1 MQLNTFSNA
10 LFLVKR
16 FSFLL
21 FLLCIFSFARAKQ
34 TVSFSNLTTR
44 DGLSSNIA
52 NSIVQD
58 KYGFMWIGTQEGLH
72 RYDGFK
78 MTVFQQTNSARSV
91 SSNNISTLLCDDDYI
106 WIGTWDGLNK
116 INIHTFEVHRINTGE
131 SGVIRALY
139 KDSKEQIWIGTSEG
153 LLVHNKTTGGFKHYN
168 SSNSN
173 LSHNTIRYFYQT
185 SAGDMWIGTYDGLN
199 RFRNGEFTSYN
210 LKGSYKPLLENNLIV
225 YIKPFNAEN
234 DSLLWVG
241 TETGLVRFNTFTGDY
256 TLYNA
261 SNTRLSN
268 EVVKCI
274 YHQNDTILWL
284 GTDFGL
290 NIFNTRTLD
299 VETHYHDPLIDH
311 TIASNV
317 IWEIFEDRQKRLWLI
332 TSNGV
337 SVTDKSQPFYSFYEQ
352 YFSRA
357 EPRIGNQVKD
367 ILFSSDG
374 MIWMATIHGVVK
386 KNPETGTEK
395 TFTTSSPPQERIL
408 LNNVYALK
416 EDERGRIW
424 IGTAGGINIWDA
436 EKNEMHSITANR
448 ENGLLSNYIS
458 GFATDFDGKLW
469 VTAWEGGLFRISWD
483 GEEPESMRFQLV
495 DPNGDGRLLATPG
508 HILYGSNNTFW
519 LIDNESLEKKPVDKV
534 NKALIN
540 KQISAL
546 MAGSDGTVWIG
557 TLQELIRYFPEKDS
571 IAIVSVH
578 TGRPRKI
585 INLQE
590 DNNGNIWA
598 TTPEAIISLKL
609 PGPEQILIPVDKNSP
624 LKGFYPHCSDIT
636 NSGQVLFGGD
646 NGYILIEPETRD
658 SGERTP
664 EVFISGLLV
673 NNRQTSPTDTIGL
686 LEKDIAFT
694 EHLRLKH
701 NQNSL
706 TFEFSTLDYLFP
718 EFVQFQYRLGQE
730 EWMLTSGEK
739 NFAVFSNL
747 KPGDYVFE
755 VKGSD
760 RFGIW
765 SEPQALQISI
775 VPSLWL
781 SRTFIIM
788 YFVLAISVS
797 WYAYRVY
804 RNRRR
809 LRNELQLIRLEK
821 QHSEALYQAK
831 IRFFT
836 NISHEFR
843 TPLSLIIPPLQE
855 LLKGNSNRINQKKL
869 LKLANRNAQRL
880 YKLVNQLLD
889 FRKIE
894 AEKLELAP
902 SPMELVTFCRE
913 IFNSFDDLALRNE
926 IDYSFVS
933 NVDELTLE
941 ADREKLETIVFN
953 LLSNAFKYTP
963 FNGCISL
970 EISLVKL
977 EADESNA
984 VISVKD
990 TGIGIAKEEQTH
1002 IFEQFYQTTESKSLK
1017 KGSGIGLTLAQE
1029 YARLH
1034 NGNIDVK
1041 SEPGEGSE
1049 FVLSLP
1055 VKPANY
1061 TRSAETTN
1069 NSNKK
1074 QTVSKQQLKPELPVT
1089 AKRILVVDD
1098 NEDILELIEMNLND
1112 RYLITT
1118 AKNGEEALNMIER
1131 VQPHLVVSDV
1141 MMPVMDGI
1149 ELCERIKLNK
1159 STMHIPVILLT
1170 ARSLEI
1176 HKTEGISKGADLYI
1190 TKPFDMDYLKSAIS
1204 GIFRREK
1211 QMTDYIKTQLVISPG
1226 NATDPGKN
1234 QDELFLKK
1242 VMSLIENNISNPE
1255 LSVEMLGSALGM
1267 SATHLYRKLK
1277 ENTGYS
1283 TREII
1288 MNYRMQKA
1296 AHMIANN
1303 EGNVSEIM
1311 YAVGFSSLSGF
1322 SRSFK
1327 AKFGVAPSAYG
1338 DNGIRNY

>member
-1 MQLNTFSNA
+1 MQLNTYSNI
-10 LFLVKR
+10 FFPVKR

-21 FLLCIFSFARAKQ
+21 FLLCIFSLTLAGQ
-34 TVSFSNLTTR
+34 TINFTNLTTR
-44 DGLSSNIA
+44 DGLSSNIT

-58 KYGFMWIGTQEGLH
+58 KYGFIWIGTQEGLH

-78 MTVFQQTNSARSV
+78 MTVFQQNNSDGSISA
-91 SSNNISTLLCDDDYI
+91 NNISALLYDDDYI
-106 WIGTWDGLNK
+106 WAGTWDGLNK
-116 INIHTFEVHRINTGE
+116 INIHTFEVHRINTGD
-131 SGVIRALY
+131 SRVIRALY
-139 KDSKEQIWIGTSEG
+139 KDSQGQIWIGTSAG
-153 LLVHNKTTGGFKHYN
+153 LLVHNKKTGEFRHYN

-185 SAGDMWIGTYDGLN
+185 STGDMWIGTYNGLN

-210 LKGSYKPLLENNLIV
+210 LKGTYKPLLKNNLIV
-225 YIKPFNAEN
+225 YIKPFTSKN
-234 DSLLWVG
+234 DSLLWIG

-256 TLYNA
+256 KHYNA
-261 SNTRLSN
+261 SNTKLSN

-274 YHQNDTILWL
+274 NHQNDTILWL

-290 NIFNTRTLD
+290 NIFNTRTLA
-299 VETHYHDPLIDH
+299 VETHYHDPLINH

-317 IWEIFEDRQKRLWLI
+317 IWEIYEDRQKRLWLI

-337 SVTDKSQPFYSFYEQ
+337 SVTDKSQPFYSFFEQ
-352 YFSRA
+352 YFSNA

-374 MIWMATIHGVVK
+374 MIWMATIHGVVM
-386 KNPETGTEK
+386 KNPETGTK
-395 TFTTSSPPQERIL
+395 KMFTTSSPPQERIL

-436 EKNEMHSITANR
+436 KKQKMHSVTSNR

-458 GFATDFDGKLW
+458 GFATDCNGNLW
-469 VTAWEGGLFRISWD
+469 VTAWEGGLFLIVWD
-483 GEEPESMRFQLV
+483 GEKPENMHFQLV
-495 DPNGDGRLLATPG
+495 DPNGDGRLLATSG
-508 HILYGSNNTFW
+508 HIFYGSNNNFW
-519 LIDNESLEKKPVDKV
+519 SIDNKTLQKTPVDKV
-534 NKALIN
+534 NKALVN
-540 KQISAL
+540 KQISSM

-557 TLQELIRYFPEKDS
+557 TLQGLIRYFPEKDS
-571 IAIVSVH
+571 ITVISVH

-590 DNNGNIWA
+590 DQKGNVWA
-598 TTPEAIISLKL
+598 TTTEAIIRLKL
-609 PGPEQILIPVDKNSP
+609 PGQEQILIPVDKNSQ
-624 LKGFYPHCSDIT
+624 LKGFYHYCSDIT
-636 NSGQVLFGGD
+636 HNGQILFGGD
-646 NGYILIEPETRD
+646 NGYILIEPGIID
-658 SGERTP
+658 SSDWTP
-664 EVFISGLLV
+664 KVFISGLYV
-673 NNRQTSPTDTIGL
+673 NNQQLSPTDTAGL
-686 LEKDIAFT
+686 LQRDVAFT
-694 EHLRLKH
+694 DYLRLKH

-760 RFGIW
+760 RYGIW
-765 SEPQALQISI
+765 SDVKTLQIRI
-775 VPSLWL
+775 MPSLWL
-781 SRTFIIM
+781 SKSFILL
-788 YFVLAISVS
+788 YFVLAISIS

-831 IRFFT
+831 IMFFT

-855 LLKGNSNRINQKKL
+855 LLKGNGSRMNQKKL
-869 LKLANRNAQRL
+869 LILAHRNANRL

-902 SPMELVTFCRE
+902 SPMELVSFCRE

-926 IDYSFVS
+926 INYSFIS
-933 NVDELTLE
+933 NVDELAVE

-963 FNGCISL
+963 FNESISL

-977 EADESNA
+977 ETGEKN
-984 VISVKD
+984 VVLSVKD

-1002 IFEQFYQTTESKSLK
+1002 IFEQFYQTSESKSLK

-1029 YARLH
+1029 YALLH
-1034 NGNIDVK
+1034 NGNIEVS

-1049 FVLSLP
+1049 FVFSFP
-1055 VKPANY
+1055 VKPVHYIRN
-1061 TRSAETTN
+1061 TETTKYKN
-1069 NSNKK
+1069 IY
-1074 QTVSKQQLKPELPVT
+1074 QTESIQQHKSELPVT
-1089 AKRILVVDD
+1089 AKKILVVDD

-1118 AKNGEEALNMIER
+1118 AKNGEEALNIIER
-1131 VQPHLVVSDV
+1131 VQPNLVVSDV

-1159 STMHIPVILLT
+1159 STIHIPVILLT

-1176 HKTEGISKGADLYI
+1176 HKTEGISKGADHYI

-1204 GIFRREK
+1204 GIFRREM
-1211 QMTDYIKTQLVISPG
+1211 QMMEYIKTQLVISPG
-1226 NATDPGKN
+1226 NETDPKKN

-1255 LSVEMLGSALGM
+1255 LSVEMLGNALGM

-1277 ENTGYS
+1277 EGTGYS
-1283 TREII
+1283 TKEII
-1288 MNYRMQKA
+1288 MNFRMQKA
-1296 AHMIANN
+1296 AYMIANN

-1327 AKFGVAPSAYG
+1327 AKFGVAPTAYSK
-1338 DNGIRNY
+1338 N

>member
-1 MQLNTFSNA
+1 MQLNTYSNNI
-10 LFLVKR
+10 LPVKS

-21 FLLCIFSFARAKQ
+21 FLLCIFSFTLTGQ
-34 TVSFSNLTTR
+34 TVSFTNLTTR
-44 DGLSSNIA
+44 DGLSSNIT

-58 KYGFMWIGTQEGLH
+58 KYGFIWIGTQEGLH

-78 MTVFQQTNSARSV
+78 MTLFQQNNSDESISA
-91 SSNNISTLLCDDDYI
+91 NNISALLYDDEYV
-106 WIGTWDGLNK
+106 WAGTWDGLNK
-116 INIHTFEVHRINTGE
+116 INIHTFEVHRINTGDTR
-131 SGVIRALY
+131 VIRALY
-139 KDSKEQIWIGTSEG
+139 KDSQGQIWIGTSDG
-153 LLVHNKTTGGFKHYN
+153 LLVHNKKTGEFRHYN
-168 SSNSN
+168 SSNSS

-185 SAGDMWIGTYDGLN
+185 STGDMWIGTYDGLN
-199 RFRNGEFTSYN
+199 RFRNGEFTSYD
-210 LKGSYKPLLENNLIV
+210 LKGTYKPLLKNNLIV
-225 YIKPFNAEN
+225 YIKPFTSKN

-261 SNTRLSN
+261 SNTKLSN

-274 YHQNDTILWL
+274 NHQNDTILWL

-290 NIFNTRTLD
+290 NILNTRTLA
-299 VETHYHDPLIDH
+299 VETHYHDPLINH

-337 SVTDKSQPFYSFYEQ
+337 SLTDKSQPFYSFYEQ
-352 YFSRA
+352 YFSNA

-374 MIWMATIHGVVK
+374 MIWMATIHGVVM
-386 KNPETGTEK
+386 KNPETGTKK

-436 EKNEMHSITANR
+436 KKQKMHSVTSNR

-458 GFATDFDGKLW
+458 GFATDCNGNLW
-469 VTAWEGGLFRISWD
+469 VTAWEGGLFLIKWD
-483 GEEPESMRFQLV
+483 GDKPENMHFQLV
-495 DPNGDGRLLATPG
+495 DPNGDGRLLATFG
-508 HILYGSNNTFW
+508 HIFYGSNNNFW
-519 LIDNESLEKKPVDKV
+519 SIDNKTLHKKPVDKV
-534 NKALIN
+534 NKALVN
-540 KQISAL
+540 KQISSM
-546 MAGSDGTVWIG
+546 MAGSNGTVWIG

-571 IAIVSVH
+571 ITIISVH

-590 DNNGNIWA
+590 DQKGNVWA
-598 TTPEAIISLKL
+598 TTPESIIRLKL
-609 PGPEQILIPVDKNSP
+609 PGQEQILIPVDKNSL
-624 LKGFYPHCSDIT
+624 LKGFYHYCSDIT
-636 NSGQVLFGGD
+636 HNGQILFGGD
-646 NGYILIEPETRD
+646 NGYILIEPGTID
-658 SGERTP
+658 SNDWTP
-664 EVFISGLLV
+664 KVFISGLFI
-673 NNRQTSPTDTIGL
+673 NNQQISPADTAGL
-686 LEKDIAFT
+686 LQKDVAFT
-694 EHLRLKH
+694 DYLQLKH

-718 EFVQFQYRLGQE
+718 EFVQFQYRLGQV

-755 VKGSD
+755 VKGSN
-760 RFGIW
+760 RLGIW
-765 SEPQALQISI
+765 SDVQTLKISI
-775 VPSLWL
+775 LPSLWL
-781 SRTFIIM
+781 SRTFILL
-788 YFVLAISVS
+788 YFVLAVSIS

-831 IRFFT
+831 IMFFT

-855 LLKGNSNRINQKKL
+855 LLKENGSRMNQKKL
-869 LKLANRNAQRL
+869 LKLANRNANRL

-902 SPMELVTFCRE
+902 SPMELVSFCRE

-926 IDYSFVS
+926 MKYSFTS
-933 NVDELTLE
+933 NVDELALE
-941 ADREKLETIVFN
+941 ADQEKLETIIFN

-963 FNGCISL
+963 YNGSISM

-977 EADESNA
+977 ETGERNA
-984 VISVKD
+984 VVSVKD

-1002 IFEQFYQTTESKSLK
+1002 IFEQFYQTSESKSLK
-1017 KGSGIGLTLAQE
+1017 KGSGIGLTLAKE
-1029 YARLH
+1029 YASLH
-1034 NGNIDVK
+1034 NGNIDV
-1041 SEPGEGSE
+1041 SSQPGEGSE
-1049 FVLSLP
+1049 FVLSFP
-1055 VKPANY
+1055 VKPVHY
-1061 TRSAETTN
+1061 TRDKETTN
-1069 NSNKK
+1069 NKINK
-1074 QTVSKQQLKPELPVT
+1074 QTESIPYHKSELPVT
-1089 AKRILVVDD
+1089 AKKILVVDD

-1112 RYLITT
+1112 QYLVTT
-1118 AKNGEEALNMIER
+1118 AKNGEEALNIIER

-1159 STMHIPVILLT
+1159 STIHIPVILLT
-1170 ARSLEI
+1170 ARSLET

-1204 GIFRREK
+1204 GIFRREV
-1211 QMTDYIKTQLVISPG
+1211 QMTEYIKTQLVISPG
-1226 NATDPGKN
+1226 NETDPGKN
-1234 QDELFLKK
+1234 QNELFLKR

-1255 LSVEMLGSALGM
+1255 LSVEMLGNALGM

-1277 ENTGYS
+1277 EGTGYS
-1283 TREII
+1283 TKEII

-1296 AHMIANN
+1296 AYMIANN

-1327 AKFGVAPSAYG
+1327 AKFGVAPTAYSK
-1338 DNGIRNY
+1338 N